1 MDDFKD
7 VSPASPASTGPGV
20 PLPVSTH
27 GAPPRPGQAALHIIR
42 SAAPGHVS
50 TTASVRH
57 VSHVSSV
64 CSHDVT
70 AGSGLGWAGLG
81 WAGALNLIICRNLE
95 KAGPWLGPDQTVAA
109 STSRAWARS
118 DLISCGASHL
128 VPVPVVPT
136 WSHQYL
142 AITIVSTLTVTHDN
156 KQVTRCSYNL
166 PK

>member
-1 MDDFKD
+1 MKCGQLFTKIIMDGLLEGSVPSLPSLDW
-7 VSPASPASTGPGV
+7 SRCATASVHTWCP
-20 PLPVSTH
+20 
-27 GAPPRPGQAALHIIR
+27 APPRPGQAAGHIIR

-50 TTASVRH
+50 TTGCVSH

-128 VPVPVVPT
+128 VPSPSPSLHGHHHRIYT
-136 WSHQYL
+136 DCD
-142 AITIVSTLTVTHDN
+142 T
-156 KQVTRCSYNL
+156 
-166 PK
+166 

>member
-1 MDDFKD
+1 MGSFKD

-27 GAPPRPGQAALHIIR
+27 GAPPRPGQAAGHIIR

-50 TTASVRH
+50 TTGCVSH

-70 AGSGLGWAGLG
+70 AGSGLG

-128 VPVPVVPT
+128 VPSPSLHGHTSIWP
-136 WSHQYL
+136 SPSYL
-142 AITIVSTLTVTHDN
+142 H
-156 KQVTRCSYNL
+156 
-166 PK
+166 